1 MSSVKR
7 SVRTCPAASKRSLRR
22 GVSTMD
28 YVLVIGVILPL
39 VWFLLSVVPRMIQLV
54 YDLAI
59 VVIGS
64 PLM

>member
-1 MSSVKR
+1 
-7 SVRTCPAASKRSLRR
+7 
-22 GVSTMD
+22 MD